1 MNTTNN
7 PKKVA
12 IVLAVST
19 VFCLGLLTY
28 SFKLKSELNEL
39 QKKQVE
45 LLEESLEKE
54 KRIKKLEEEVKM
66 QEFRAEHF
74 QDLYKQQELVN
85 QETLKKLKWK

>member
-1 MNTTNN
+1 M
-7 PKKVA
+7 
-12 IVLAVST
+12 
-19 VFCLGLLTY
+19 GLLTY

>member
-1 MNTTNN
+1 MNTTYN

-12 IVLAVST
+12 IILAVST
-19 VFCLGLLTY
+19 VFSLGLLTY
-28 SFKLKSELNEL
+28 CFLLKSELNEL

-45 LLEESLEKE
+45 LLEETLEKE
-54 KRIKKLEEEVKM
+54 NQIKKLEEEVKM

>member
-19 VFCLGLLTY
+19 VFSLGLLTY

-54 KRIKKLEEEVKM
+54 KRIKKLEAEVIS
-66 QEFRAEHF
+66 QEFRAKHF
-74 QDLYKQQELVN
+74 QDLYEQQELVN